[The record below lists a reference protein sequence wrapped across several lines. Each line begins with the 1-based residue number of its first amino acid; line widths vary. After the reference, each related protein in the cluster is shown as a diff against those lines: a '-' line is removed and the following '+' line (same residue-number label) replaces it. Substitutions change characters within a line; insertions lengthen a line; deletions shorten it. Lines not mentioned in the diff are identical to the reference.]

1 MERNG
6 ERVVLIDFKELD
18 HETVEIGKSKFCSI
32 HWQAGDPARADA
44 ARVWRQ
50 SGGRISSSFE
60 EVNLFSSYRLCPI
73 EGNLFYPESIDLNV
87 NFI

>member
-44 ARVWRQ
+44 ARV
-50 SGGRISSSFE
+50 
-60 EVNLFSSYRLCPI
+60 
-73 EGNLFYPESIDLNV
+73 
-87 NFI
+87 